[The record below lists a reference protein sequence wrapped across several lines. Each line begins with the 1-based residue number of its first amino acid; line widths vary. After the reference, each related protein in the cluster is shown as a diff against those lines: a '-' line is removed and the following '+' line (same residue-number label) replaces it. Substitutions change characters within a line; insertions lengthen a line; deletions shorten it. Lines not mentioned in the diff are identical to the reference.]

1 MTEESIRR
9 IIKTE
14 GAFIAINADK
24 NYSTIEVVVEK
35 NTKEKGLESTSFLI
49 SDEAVL
55 KHITSTLDDAAK
67 IAKLKT
73 LQL

>member
-35 NTKEKGLESTSFLI
+35 NTKEKGLESTSF
-49 SDEAVL
+49 
-55 KHITSTLDDAAK
+55 
-67 IAKLKT
+67 
-73 LQL
+73 